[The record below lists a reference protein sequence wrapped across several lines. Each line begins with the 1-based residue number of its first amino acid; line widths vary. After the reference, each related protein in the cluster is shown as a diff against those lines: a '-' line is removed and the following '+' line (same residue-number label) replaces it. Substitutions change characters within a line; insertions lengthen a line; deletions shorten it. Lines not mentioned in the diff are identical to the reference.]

1 MEAIENSYQEQI
13 DALEQFLDDQE
24 YLIDKAGREG
34 AQTFEELRAALAEY
48 GLDSAEYL
56 SQATD
61 WLNTYNSALS
71 ELNNTMSEITS
82 TSTGITTDG
91 LIYSSSVQDRI
102 NQALS
107 DTLSDIATTTGLT
120 LSDVSY
126 DSLTGSS
133 GNQTIYIN
141 SLELPNV
148 QDIDDFVAALKELP
162 NLATSS
168 SSQRT

>member
-1 MEAIENSYQEQI
+1 MEAIENSYQDQI

-24 YLIDKAGREG
+24 YLIDKAGRES

-61 WLNTYNSALS
+61 WLNTYNEALS
-71 ELNNTMSEITS
+71 ELNDTMSSLST
-82 TSTGITTDG
+82 TSTGVTTDG

-107 DTLSDIATTTGLT
+107 SVLTDVTSTSGLSLSDVAYDTLSGSTTQ
-120 LSDVSY
+120 S
-126 DSLTGSS
+126 
-133 GNQTIYIN
+133 IYIN

-148 QDIDDFVAALKELP
+148 QDIDDFVAALKDLP